1 MVLDSGGSGRFVVV
15 TSRGGR
21 IGAGVSLLV
30 GSVPVVLVVGSA
42 VGPVGSGGGGVMVVV
57 GCSKIVVHFVR

>member
-15 TSRGGR
+15 TSRG
-21 IGAGVSLLV
+21 GAGVSLLV

-57 GCSKIVVHFVR
+57 GWSKIVVHFVR